1 MTIASRGNN
10 YIASID
16 EWGGGDDET
25 KKKERDILN
34 HFKNILP
41 ILENLTFPWYA
52 DESLPLEKPPVAI
65 TLIAFSLYRTVFH
78 RELSSRNYLVGPLVS
93 LSSNLT

>member
-1 MTIASRGNN
+1 MTMVSTGSNSIAF
-10 YIASID
+10 IE

-25 KKKERDILN
+25 KKKERERDILN

-52 DESLPLEKPPVAI
+52 DKSLPLEKPPVA
-65 TLIAFSLYRTVFH
+65 TALVAFSLYRTVFH
-78 RELSSRNYLVGPLVS
+78 RELSSRVIWLVL
-93 LSSNLT
+93 

>member
-1 MTIASRGNN
+1 VTIASRGNN
-10 YIASID
+10 SIASIE

-25 KKKERDILN
+25 KKKKKRERERERYFESFQKYTSHSGKSD
-34 HFKNILP
+34 
-41 ILENLTFPWYA
+41 FPWYA

-78 RELSSRNYLVGPLVS
+78 RELSSRITWSVL
-93 LSSNLT
+93 